1 MTAIDEIKS
10 RLDIVELVS
19 QSVQLRKT
27 GKNYIGF
34 CPFHANTRTPAFVVF
49 PDSGTWRCFGQC
61 NEGGDIFKFVMK
73 KEGWDFPEALRALAE
88 KAGVTLKVPTPQ
100 EQAAAEEYDALR
112 LLLEEAVTFYRYQLV
127 NTSAGKPVLDYL
139 RQKRG
144 LKDDT
149 IEAFGLGYAPLSWD
163 ATLNYFKNK
172 GHSEQE
178 LIDSGLVTVREQGD
192 QHLAT
197 SDQPADQSPVA
208 NGKPTE
214 GGRPHRQIY
223 DRFRHRILIPIR
235 DERGRMA
242 GFGARIVNPEDVPK
256 FLNSPQTPI
265 FDKGRLLYGLDRA
278 RKAIRLTEQAVIV
291 EGYLDVIAL
300 HQAGF
305 TNTISPMGTA
315 LTDHQLYLL
324 KRFTKN
330 IVLAL
335 DPDAAGD
342 KATLRGLQL
351 ARQTMDHESE
361 PVFDARGL
369 LGFEARLQAD
379 IRVTTLPP
387 GMDPDDVV
395 NRDPAEW
402 QRILGNAKPIVQHV
416 MEMLAAGRNL
426 DDPKVKNEI
435 AAQVLP
441 LIEDVPNPV
450 ERDTYRQRLARLLR
464 VDERALMGTFPPSR
478 RSRRSAPRSTVSPQ
492 KVGVRSAPG
501 LQPSPSLGEAGLSTS
516 VAASTTSPVESH
528 CIGIFLRRPDL
539 IYRVDRAMQERG
551 LTRLA
556 NEDFQLAEYQ
566 AIFTLIQ
573 ESIEQED
580 VEPLNY
586 VLNRL
591 SLPMMDVADA
601 LLHRTEKLDPNEDKV
616 LEDLVRALLE
626 LRRRHLRQGI
636 EHLRFLMEES
646 QQQGDRM
653 ATEYQQS
660 MLQYTVTLNR
670 LYQAIGQYTERSA
683 IQ

>member
-19 QSVQLRKT
+19 ESVQLRKT
-27 GKNYIGF
+27 GKNYTGF
-34 CPFHANTRTPAFVVF
+34 CPFHTNTRTPAFVVF

-61 NEGGDIFKFVMK
+61 NEGGDIFRFVMK

-88 KAGVTLKVPTPQ
+88 KAGVTLKTPTPQ

-112 LLLEEAVTFYRYQLV
+112 ILLEDAVTFYRHQLL
-127 NTSAGKPVLDYL
+127 NTPAGKPVLEYL
-139 RQKRG
+139 RTKRG

-149 IEAFGLGYAPLSWD
+149 IEAFGLGYAPHSWD

-172 GHSEQE
+172 GHSEKD
-178 LIDSGLVTVREQGD
+178 LIDSGLVTVRESTDDKGKGIEE
-192 QHLAT
+192 T
-197 SDQPADQSPVA
+197 SPDPLSSSPFSPKHV
-208 NGKPTE
+208 
-214 GGRPHRQIY
+214 Y

-242 GFGARIVNPEDVPK
+242 GFGARIINPDDVPK

-278 RKAIRLTEQAVIV
+278 RKAIRAAEQAVIV

-305 TNTISPMGTA
+305 TNTVSPMGTA

-402 QRILGNAKPIVQHV
+402 QRILGNAKPIVEHV
-416 MEMLAAGRNL
+416 MEALAVGRNL

-464 VDERALMGTFPPSR
+464 VDERALLGSLPPSR
-478 RSRRSAPRSTVSPQ
+478 RSRRSGSRF
-492 KVGVRSAPG
+492 GAPG
-501 LQPSPSLGEAGLSTS
+501 SRATLAPGETLLPTS
-516 VAASTTSPVESH
+516 VAASITSPVESH

-551 LTRLA
+551 LTRLGG
-556 NEDFQLAEYQ
+556 EDFQLAEHQ
-566 AIFTLIQ
+566 SLFSLIQ

-591 SLPMMDVADA
+591 SLPMMDVADV
-601 LLHRTEKLDPNEDKV
+601 LLHRTENMDPNDDKV
-616 LEDLVRALLE
+616 LEDLVRAMLD
-626 LRRRHLRQGI
+626 LRRRYLRQGI
-636 EHLRFLMEES
+636 EHLRFLMEEA
-646 QQQGDRM
+646 QQQGDGM

-670 LYQAIGQYTERSA
+670 LYQAIGKYTERSLT
-683 IQ
+683 Q